1 MSDNGNCIMHPLKHG
16 WVVYEQIQFYDA
28 DDKKKGYKGS
38 FEAIYSFKNVESFW
52 LNWNSAASVTSFCV
66 FILNN

>member
-1 MSDNGNCIMHPLKHG
+1 MHPLKHG